1 LFDQNP
7 RNMITNSTTCS
18 ETKFSKEAINR
29 QLQKIFLHPQ
39 FANSD
44 ILRKFLSFIVEQT
57 LSGHSNWLKEYT
69 IATSVLNKPAN
80 FKPQENGIVRIH
92 AGRLRRAL
100 HQYYNN
106 NGVHD
111 EVLISIPKGSYVP
124 VFIDGVTGI
133 TDETLNEQH
142 IFHDKPVIAVTPF
155 RHLVNDQL
163 EDSLAEGLGVLL
175 STALMRFKN
184 FSVIAYY
191 TMRNLF
197 ERVNDI
203 RVVAPAVGAQYII
216 SGDIQSMK
224 NRLRIFVQL
233 IHVNSNEQIWS
244 QMYERKI
251 SVANIFEMQDEIA
264 KLIISELEDSWSLM
278 RAKLENTSMVAV
290 A

>member
-1 LFDQNP
+1 
-7 RNMITNSTTCS
+7 MSTNSPTCS
-18 ETKFSKEAINR
+18 ETKFSKDAIYS

-39 FANSD
+39 FVNSD
-44 ILRKFLSFIVEQT
+44 ILRKFLSFIVDQT

-69 IATSVLNKPAN
+69 IATNVLNKPVN

-106 NGVHD
+106 KGAHD
-111 EVLISIPKGSYVP
+111 EVFISIPKGSYIP
-124 VFIDGVTGI
+124 VFVDGVTGI
-133 TDETLNEQH
+133 ADESLNDHGFQ
-142 IFHDKPVIAVTPF
+142 DKPVIAVIPF

-163 EDSLAEGLGVLL
+163 EDSLSDGLGVLL
-175 STALMRFKN
+175 SSALMRFKN

-197 ERVNDI
+197 ERMNDI
-203 RVVAPAVGAQYII
+203 RAVAPTVGAQYII
-216 SGDIQSMK
+216 TGDIQSMR
-224 NRLRIFVQL
+224 NRMRIFVQL
-233 IHVNSNEQIWS
+233 IHVSSNEQIWS

-251 SVANIFEMQDEIA
+251 SAANIFETQDEIV
-264 KLIISELEDSWSLM
+264 KLIVEELEESWSLM
-278 RAKLENTSMVAV
+278 SAKLEGASIMAV